1 MKNDRI
7 IPGVVLVLIGATI
20 LLHNYD
26 VIHFHLGNLFHLW
39 PIFFVVAGINLIFA
53 NNRSGWA
60 TALKLAV
67 ILIAFGVIIF
77 GNFGRR
83 SELFPSYS
91 WYDDDGDSSDHG
103 RGITKVEGNSE
114 FNAPYAANAKIA
126 TLNISGGGTVYKLSD
141 TTDQLF
147 SASTKEF
154 RGRYE
159 FSHTSTDSLYT
170 LNFNMRGNHNFRFDF
185 DDDGDKGKGKD
196 SSHTNSATFKLNP
209 NPEWNINVKTG
220 ATALDFDLSKFKVRS
235 VRLAGGAAAFNLKM
249 GEPLSTTNIDVDA
262 GMSDVTVNV
271 PQAAACQIKSSTG
284 LSSTSFD
291 GFTKMSDGTYET
303 PGFSTAKN
311 KMFIKMNG
319 GMADFKVKRY

>member
-39 PIFFVVAGINLIFA
+39 PIFFVVAGINLMFA

-67 ILIAFGVIIF
+67 IFIAFGVIIF
-77 GNFGRR
+77 GDFGRR
-83 SELFPSYS
+83 SELFPTYS
-91 WYDDDGDSSDHG
+91 WYDDDDSSDHG
-103 RGITKVEGNSE
+103 KSVTKVEGSSE
-114 FNAPYAANAKIA
+114 FNAPYEANAKVA
-126 TLNISGGGTVYKLSD
+126 TLNINGGGTVYRLSD

-147 SASTKEF
+147 NASTKEF

-159 FSHTSTDSLYT
+159 FSHSNTDSLYT
-170 LNFNMRGNHNFRFDF
+170 LNFNMRGNHNFKFDF
-185 DDDGDKGKGKD
+185 DHGYDKGKGRD

-220 ATALDFDLSKFKVRS
+220 ATELDFDLSKFKVRS
-235 VRLAGGAAAFNLKM
+235 VKLAGGAAEFNLKM
-249 GEPLSTTNIDVDA
+249 GQPLATTNIKIET

-271 PQAAACQIKSSTG
+271 PQTAACQIKSSTG

-291 GFTKMSDGTYET
+291 GFNKMSDGTYET
-303 PGFSTAKN
+303 PGFISAKN
-311 KMFIKMNG
+311 KMFIKISG

>member
-1 MKNDRI
+1 MRNDRI

-26 VIHFHLGNLFHLW
+26 VIHFHLSNLFHLW
-39 PIFFVVAGINLIFA
+39 PVFFVVAGINLIFA

-67 ILIAFGVIIF
+67 IFIAFGVIIF
-77 GNFGRR
+77 GDFGRR
-83 SELFPSYS
+83 SELFPTYS
-91 WYDDDGDSSDHG
+91 WYDDGDDSSDHG
-103 RGITKVEGNSE
+103 KSVTKVEGNSE
-114 FNAPYAANAKIA
+114 FNTPYAANAKVA
-126 TLNISGGGTVYKLSD
+126 TLNISGGGTVYRLSD

-147 SASTKEF
+147 TASTKEF

-159 FSHTSTDSLYT
+159 FSHTNTDSLYT
-170 LNFNMRGNHNFRFDF
+170 LNFKMRGNRNFKFDF
-185 DDDGDKGKGKD
+185 NDDDKGKD
-196 SSHTNSATFKLNP
+196 SSRTNSATFKLNP

-220 ATALDFDLSKFKVRS
+220 ATELDFDLSKFKVRS
-235 VRLAGGAAAFNLKM
+235 VELAGGAAAFNLKM
-249 GEPLSTTNIDVDA
+249 GEPLSTTNINVQT
-262 GMSDVTVNV
+262 GMSDVTIDV
-271 PQAAACQIKSSTG
+271 PATAACQIKSSTG

-291 GFTKMSDGTYET
+291 GFNKMSDGSYET

-311 KMFIKMNG
+311 KMFIKMSG